1 MTIHVKKIME
11 SMLILTVLSYYFT
24 GKSSEQFYTQV
35 KNLVGRGY
43 NNILIDFTNVDKI
56 DNKVID
62 ILYELHKLLIASGGS
77 MKVFGV
83 SQNVAEVIKS
93 GQFGYLIPLQAN
105 EIIDVDM
112 MDIMFHKQVSFAS

>member
-1 MTIHVKKIME
+1 MTIHIKKIMD

-35 KNLVGRGY
+35 KNLVGKGY

-83 SQNVAEVIKS
+83 NHDVSEMINKS
-93 GQFGYLIPLQAN
+93 QFGYLIPLQTN

-112 MDIMFHKQVSFAS
+112 MDMLFHKQVSFAS